1 VANILRTLGD
11 SPRMARAA
19 PPRSM
24 RDMRIPELPD
34 KENAVAGQPSPP
46 VNIITVLLVDDH
58 ELVRDGLRMLLQS
71 AEDIQVVGEAEN
83 GHQAVQEA
91 IRLQPDVIL
100 LDLAMPVLNGIE
112 AARQIAHEVPS
123 ARVLILSSY
132 NDGHRL
138 RQAVEAGASGYL
150 MKETGSDNL
159 LAAVRQARNGAAF
172 FNPLFL
178 GELSRV
184 WAEAPKEHHPAPTQ
198 RAKLTWRESEV
209 LQLIAEGYASK
220 QIGDV
225 LSLAGKTIEKHRQT
239 LMAKLGLHKIADLT
253 RYAVA
258 AGIVES
264 GRLPGERLPPLP
276 ATPEKPPQR
285 IPRPRPIRTPVSGFV
300 RSYRS

>member
-1 VANILRTLGD
+1 MI
-11 SPRMARAA
+11 S
-19 PPRSM
+19 
-24 RDMRIPELPD
+24 
-34 KENAVAGQPSPP
+34 
-46 VNIITVLLVDDH
+46 VLLVDDH
-58 ELVRDGLRMLLQS
+58 AIVREGLRILLQS
-71 AEDIQVVGEAEN
+71 ADDIRVVGEAEN
-83 GHQAVQEA
+83 GQQAVQEA
-91 IRLQPDVIL
+91 LRLRPDVVL

-150 MKETGSDNL
+150 MKETGSENL
-159 LAAVRQARNGAAF
+159 LAAVRQAREGAAF

-178 GELSRV
+178 GELARV
-184 WAEAPKEHHPAPTQ
+184 WAEAPKDQHPTPTQ

-220 QIGDV
+220 QIADV
-225 LSLAGKTIEKHRQT
+225 LSLTGKTIEKHRQT
-239 LMAKLGLHKIADLT
+239 LMHKLDLHKIADLT

-264 GRLPGERLPPLP
+264 GRLPGEQLPPLP
-276 ATPEKPPQR
+276 ETREKPPLR
-285 IPRPRPIRTPVSGFV
+285 TAGRRPVKTPVFGFV
-300 RSYRS
+300 RSGRA

>member
-1 VANILRTLGD
+1 
-11 SPRMARAA
+11 M
-19 PPRSM
+19 
-24 RDMRIPELPD
+24 
-34 KENAVAGQPSPP
+34 
-46 VNIITVLLVDDH
+46 NIITVLIVDDH
-58 ELVRDGLRMLLQS
+58 ALVRDGLRMLLQS
-71 AEDIQVVGEAEN
+71 ADDIQVVGEAEN
-83 GHQAVQEA
+83 GQLAVREA
-91 IRLQPDVIL
+91 IRLRPDVVL

-138 RQAVEAGASGYL
+138 RLAVEAGVSGYM

-159 LAAVRQARNGAAF
+159 LAAIRQARNGAAF

-178 GELSRV
+178 GELARV
-184 WAEAPKEHHPAPTQ
+184 WAEAPKEHQPVPPPQ
-198 RAKLTWRESEV
+198 AKLTWRESEV

-225 LSLAGKTIEKHRQT
+225 LSLAPKTIEKHRQT
-239 LMAKLGLHKIADLT
+239 LMAKLNLHRIADLT

-264 GRLPGERLPPLP
+264 GRLPGGQLPPLP
-276 ATPEKPPQR
+276 ATPKRLPQR
-285 IPRPRPIRTPVSGFV
+285 IPGRRPIKTPISGFV
-300 RSYRS
+300 RSYRN